1 MSKVLILT
9 GHSGAGKDTVSDRLQ
24 AAGLFK
30 AITPITTRAMR
41 EGESEGNP
49 YEFVPVQVFQA
60 MIARGL
66 LIEHKSYVTQ
76 FNGVPDTA
84 YYGTAF
90 ASIPENEDSVITIG
104 VNASIEL
111 KEKLGDRAVLVY
123 LNVSDSVRE
132 ERAKARGSFDQVEWD
147 NRLAQDH
154 KRFKDGLPDGI
165 DFTVDSMQPIELVVE
180 SLVHHYNEVTT

>member
-24 AAGLFK
+24 AEGLFK

-49 YEFVPVQVFQA
+49 YEFVPVQVFKA
-60 MIARGL
+60 MITRGL
-66 LIEHKSYVTQ
+66 LIEYKSYVTK
-76 FNGVPDTA
+76 FDGVEDTA

-90 ASIPENEDSVITIG
+90 ASIPDDKDSVITIG

-111 KEKLGDRAVLVY
+111 KEKLGDRATLVY
-123 LNVSDSVRE
+123 LHVPDEVRQ
-132 ERAKARGSFDQVEWD
+132 ERAKSRGSFDQVEWD

-154 KRFKDGLPDGI
+154 KRFKDGLPEGI
-165 DFTVDSMQPIELVVE
+165 DFGVDNTQPLDVAVA
-180 SLVHHYNEVTT
+180 SLIHHYNAVTT